1 MDCIS
6 RERLLTREE
15 AARFCGT
22 TAEFLMNC
30 ARRRRNGP
38 PFYRYSNQT
47 VLYRRDELSGWMD
60 SCRVENR
67 KPPHKAQPQHG
78 ECWG

>member
-22 TAEFLMNC
+22 TVEFLMNC
-30 ARRRRNGP
+30 AQRRKNGP
-38 PFYRYSNQT
+38 PFMGPQT
-47 VLYRRDELSGWMD
+47 TVTL
-60 SCRVENR
+60 
-67 KPPHKAQPQHG
+67 PQR
-78 ECWG
+78 

>member
-22 TAEFLMNC
+22 TVEFLMNC
-30 ARRRRNGP
+30 ARRRKNGP
-38 PFYRYSNQT
+38 TLLPLQQFQARNMCLIRLCSRLGTPNWAGT
-47 VLYRRDELSGWMD
+47 SARRD
-60 SCRVENR
+60 R
-67 KPPHKAQPQHG
+67 QI
-78 ECWG
+78 